1 MRPHG
6 GGVVSISVVVLRV
19 LNLLTERERC
29 EPGAEAE
36 QYQNK
41 NEQAAD
47 WNSHRS
53 QNSRRGQRV
62 NDP

>member
-6 GGVVSISVVVLRV
+6 GGVVSISVVMFRV

-47 WNSHRS
+47 WNSHR
-53 QNSRRGQRV
+53 
-62 NDP
+62 